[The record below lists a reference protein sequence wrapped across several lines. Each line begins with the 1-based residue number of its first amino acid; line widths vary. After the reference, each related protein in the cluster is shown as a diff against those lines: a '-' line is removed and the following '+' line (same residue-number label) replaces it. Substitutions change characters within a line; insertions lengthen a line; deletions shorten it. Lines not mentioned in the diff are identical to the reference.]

1 MFIQSLKYDYQ
12 TAAILVEYVTKAEA
26 REMSAKLSRSIFR
39 KGELEQ
45 FEGLV
50 TGITSVENYLV
61 VATDAGADELDQII
75 EFIKDKADPD
85 QEDENDYEQKGTN
98 ESYYDDEPSP
108 FETYEAYVASDM
120 EDILNE
126 RGIRG
131 RGHDKYLDTLD
142 KDLQIRK
149 ELRRFFDE
157 DVDEEEAA
165 ERLIELIDKNDI
177 NEDFSMGVEGP
188 TGLNQGIPHG
198 GPGKGVIPAPL
209 FGKGKPMSR
218 EEHKE
223 DKKKLKK
230 ALDAL
235 DLYGVKV
242 KKVTEAM
249 PEYFCRN
256 PWTVE
261 DLENYLH
268 DDDGFSWDEVDCLIE
283 NNRELITSMLEQGK
297 SPEEVSADLDY
308 SCLKD
313 LEV

>member
-1 MFIQSLKYDYQ
+1 MFIQRLKYDYQ
-12 TAAILVEYVTKAEA
+12 TGGILVEYVTKAEA
-26 REMSAKLSRSIFR
+26 REMSAKLCRSIFG

-45 FEGLV
+45 FDGLV

-61 VATDAGADELDQII
+61 VGTDAGADELDQII

-85 QEDENDYEQKGTN
+85 QYDEDDYEQK
-98 ESYYDDEPSP
+98 
-108 FETYEAYVASDM
+108 ET
-120 EDILNE
+120 
-126 RGIRG
+126 
-131 RGHDKYLDTLD
+131 
-142 KDLQIRK
+142 
-149 ELRRFFDE
+149 
-157 DVDEEEAA
+157 
-165 ERLIELIDKNDI
+165 
-177 NEDFSMGVEGP
+177 NEDFSMGVSGP

-218 EEHKE
+218 EEQKE

-297 SPEEVSADLDY
+297 SPEEVSADLDD

-313 LEV
+313 LEA

>member
-12 TAAILVEYVTKAEA
+12 TGGILVEYVTKAEA
-26 REMSAKLSRSIFR
+26 RKMSANLSKAIFG

-45 FEGLV
+45 FDGLV
-50 TGITSVENYLV
+50 TGIYTVENYLMV
-61 VATDAGADELDQII
+61 GTDAGADEIDQII

-85 QEDENDYEQKGTN
+85 QYDENDYEQKGT
-98 ESYYDDEPSP
+98 
-108 FETYEAYVASDM
+108 
-120 EDILNE
+120 
-126 RGIRG
+126 
-131 RGHDKYLDTLD
+131 
-142 KDLQIRK
+142 
-149 ELRRFFDE
+149 
-157 DVDEEEAA
+157 
-165 ERLIELIDKNDI
+165 

-218 EEHKE
+218 EEQKE

-256 PWTVE
+256 PWTIE
-261 DLENYLH
+261 DVDHYLYH
-268 DDDGFSWDEVDCLIE
+268 DLGFESGEVDDLIAL
-283 NNRELITSMLEQGK
+283 NLDLINDLLEKGK
-297 SPEEVSADLDY
+297 SPEEVADALDY
-308 SCLKD
+308 YTVQD
-313 LEV
+313 AED

>member
-12 TAAILVEYVTKAEA
+12 TGGILVEYVTKGEA
-26 REMSAKLSRSIFR
+26 REMSAKLSKAIFG

-45 FEGLV
+45 FDGLV
-50 TGITSVENYLV
+50 TGINTVENYLMV
-61 VATDAGADELDQII
+61 GTDAGADEIDQII

-85 QEDENDYEQKGTN
+85 QYDENDYEQKGTN

-131 RGHDKYLDTLD
+131 RGHNKYLDTLD

-165 ERLIELIDKNDI
+165 ERLINLIDQI

-218 EEHKE
+218 EEQKE

-261 DLENYLH
+261 DVDHYLYH
-268 DDDGFSWDEVDCLIE
+268 DLGFESGEVDDLIAL
-283 NNRELITSMLEQGK
+283 NLDLINDLLEKGK
-297 SPEEVSADLDY
+297 SPEEVADALDY
-308 SCLKD
+308 STVQD
-313 LEV
+313 AED